1 MILYRPDASVL
12 TPSHFGVGDAVLLL
26 LLLLLA
32 AASHN
37 VGGGSSAVL

>member
-26 LLLLLA
+26 LLLLA